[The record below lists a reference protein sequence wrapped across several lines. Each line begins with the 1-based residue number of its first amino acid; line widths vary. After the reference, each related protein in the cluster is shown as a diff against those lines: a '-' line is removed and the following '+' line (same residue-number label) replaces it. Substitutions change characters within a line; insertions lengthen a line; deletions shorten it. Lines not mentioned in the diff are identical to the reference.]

1 MKTELNIYMAF
12 QDNEKTIDRAIESIL
27 IQSYKNFNLI
37 LIDDASTD
45 NSLILA
51 KKWKNRD
58 KRIFLIIND
67 KKIGLASS
75 LNKAIKLYPNSFL
88 ARMDAD
94 DYALSN
100 RLKYQMK
107 FLKKFNSI
115 DVIGT
120 SIYINSKKKK
130 NYLRLNSNHNKIIAN
145 VYKMMPFAHP
155 TIVMRF
161 DAFNSVN
168 GYKNIP
174 RTQDLDLF
182 YRMLEKKIKFHN
194 LKIPLL
200 IYKTSNKK
208 IKKIFNSLKIRLFYE
223 FKAKKFKMCIL
234 CIAYTFYE
242 IIKLIFNQVRFPYY
256 KSASP
261 KN

>member
-12 QDNEKTIDRAIESIL
+12 QNNEKTIDKAIESIL
-27 IQSYKNFNLI
+27 IQTYKNFNLI

-45 NSLILA
+45 NSLKFA
-51 KKWKNRD
+51 KKWKNKD

-67 KKIGLASS
+67 KKKGLASS

-88 ARMDAD
+88 GRMDAD
-94 DYALSN
+94 DYALPN
-100 RLKYQMK
+100 RLKHQMQ
-107 FLKKFNSI
+107 FLQKFNSI
-115 DVIGT
+115 DVVGT
-120 SIYINSKKKK
+120 SIFINSKNKK
-130 NYLRLNSNHNKIIAN
+130 NYLRLNSSHKKIVAN
-145 VYKMMPFAHP
+145 LHKMMPFAHP
-155 TIVMRF
+155 TIIMRLR
-161 DAFNSVN
+161 AFNSVG
-168 GYKNIP
+168 GYKDIP
-174 RTQDLDLF
+174 KTQDLDLF

-200 IYKTSNKK
+200 IYKSSNKK

-242 IIKLIFNQVRFPYY
+242 IIKLIFNQVRLPSY
-256 KSASP
+256 KSASS